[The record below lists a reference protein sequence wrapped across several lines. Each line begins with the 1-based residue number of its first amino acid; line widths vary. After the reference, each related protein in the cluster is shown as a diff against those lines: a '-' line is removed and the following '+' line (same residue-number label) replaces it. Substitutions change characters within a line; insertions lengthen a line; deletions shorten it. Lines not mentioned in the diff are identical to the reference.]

1 MIKDAKVSI
10 KLEVCRD
17 KTTGKLSITA
27 HFSSNSPNVTQDK
40 EGYCWMPTMEEKD
53 LLNDA
58 FELIPMEGR
67 QVSPMKST
75 SKSLDKE
82 EEITKSKPMVGE
94 ELKPEPEPL
103 QPVKEGK
110 EPADLP
116 LLETSNESDVF
127 DVTDDHIKNDDFE
140 RIIDK
145 KIDETSSKKDEKKDY
160 KKVEEL
166 IIEEPEPEKPKIEEP
181 KPDEPKSNEPESEKK
196 KYGED
201 MIVEADQEAIEAA
214 LQKHTK
220 EAESIVEADEQTII
234 DKALSQKK
242 KGRWKR

>member
-1 MIKDAKVSI
+1 MVKDAKVSI

-17 KTTGKLSITA
+17 KTSGKLSITA
-27 HFSSNSPNVTQDK
+27 HFNSNAPNVIQDK
-40 EGYCWMPTMEEKD
+40 DGYCWMPTVEEKD
-53 LLNDA
+53 LLNEA

-75 SKSLDKE
+75 SKSWDKKE
-82 EEITKSKPMVGE
+82 EMPMPEPMVGE

-103 QPVKEGK
+103 QPVNEVK

-116 LLETSNESDVF
+116 PLETPNESDVF
-127 DVTDDHIKNDDFE
+127 EVTDNHIKNDDFE

-145 KIDETSSKKDEKKDY
+145 KIDEASSKKDEQKDD

-166 IIEEPEPEKPKIEEP
+166 IIEEPEPAEPMIDEP
-181 KPDEPKSNEPESEKK
+181 KPDEPEGEKK
-196 KYGED
+196 EYGED

-214 LQKHTK
+214 LKKHTK

-234 DKALSQKK
+234 DKVLSQKK
-242 KGRWKR
+242 KGRWSKR